1 MGGWVGAWGAHAGR
15 LMRAQGGWRGW
26 NVAGAARQ
34 GDGRQAGRQACMHAG
49 WAGPKEPSPP
59 PTHRESARA
68 GVAELAELEG
78 RLAQRGRDALQ
89 SGSHALAEAEAA
101 VQVGVGWVACVE
113 GVGGGGGVP
122 SRGLPACWH
131 HTHTCTPPTHPRTRP
146 VPQDALGALLEAR
159 WPVSR
164 WPVHV
169 FTGVRACVLKGGAG
183 GVTQGSAC

>member
-113 GVGGGGGVP
+113 GVGGGGACTPGAC
-122 SRGLPACWH
+122 LPAG
-131 HTHTCTPPTHPRTRP
+131 TTPTHAPHQPTLAP
-146 VPQDALGALLEAR
+146 ALCLRMR
-159 WPVSR
+159 WVRCWKRGGLSLAGLCTCSQVC
-164 WPVHV
+164 VH
-169 FTGVRACVLKGGAG
+169 ACLKGGRG
-183 GVTQGSAC
+183 G